1 MSRFLTPTFWGPYSG
16 VPLIVA
22 LDEGE
27 VEKLKN
33 EGVIF
38 ISVSFIT
45 YQAGEAVSKTVELR
59 RHYKYKGLAVDSVN
73 IDLGAV
79 FKAMVF
85 YYGDVNVRLET
96 RQYNVPTIEVGF
108 RAMYNEGG
116 RMVDLALD
124 GGVSEERE
132 RFKIYPATFS
142 QASQGELESL
152 NGRRICKDFGV
163 GSHYTTYFKGY
174 PQMDM
179 TLVVKKEGYDVAG
192 VVVNAEPRYD
202 YKYIDRVIDD
212 CGLFV
217 AWRNSAGCFSYWLF
231 SEERNE
237 EIRTKGLGQIFRGH
251 RNGYAERDTLVHSL
265 GCTAVRRWTLKSTVP
280 VMEAELDELQGIL
293 SSNEVFIFTGVK
305 KSDNDGRA
313 EDYGEWKRV
322 LVVEGTHKFDINR
335 QGAYPFSITIEFEE
349 DRTITAL

>member
-1 MSRFLTPTFWGPYSG
+1 MSRFLTPIFWGAFSG

-27 VEKLKN
+27 VDKLKN

-38 ISVSFIT
+38 ISVSFMT
-45 YQAGEAVSKTVELR
+45 LQEGVAVSKTVELR

-116 RMVDLALD
+116 RMVALELA
-124 GGVSEERE
+124 GGVSEEKE
-132 RFKIYPATFS
+132 RFKIYPTTFS
-142 QASQGELESL
+142 MASQYDLKSLE
-152 NGRRICKDFGV
+152 GRRICKDFASGA
-163 GSHYTTYFKGY
+163 HYTTYFKGY
-174 PQMDM
+174 PQTDM
-179 TLVVKKEGYDVAG
+179 TLAINKGDDAFSVTM
-192 VVVNAEPRYD
+192 NAEPRYS

-217 AWRNSAGCFSYWLF
+217 AWRNRAGCFSYWLF
-231 SEERNE
+231 SEDRNE

-265 GCTAVRRWTLKSTVP
+265 GCTAVRRWTLKSTMP